1 MEKDLKY
8 NTYKVYIFIFLE
20 FKGRFTLSRQEKSP
34 HSTTQS
40 QIFSVG
46 TVRNILDLDNKEI
59 AKLCAQV
66 SLMPKKDMHGRTY
79 FTKDDI
85 ELLTRT
91 KNDNKSSKDNVTVHT
106 ETESSLP
113 KEITKPQKKSLKSY
127 ATVPMKTQQS
137 SENGSEVVPLR
148 KQVQKQLQSAKL
160 IQQDQTP
167 VAPVVQKPIVPQSKS
182 VEKICNSLTVM
193 ESNLL
198 DKISELLEDKISTKL
213 DEKLDGMDEV
223 VVELV
228 RCKTE
233 NETLRYKINELNKE
247 VYNLKNELSRY
258 KSLGLGLYIK
268 KSGDS
273 SLL

>member
-1 MEKDLKY
+1 M
-8 NTYKVYIFIFLE
+8 
-20 FKGRFTLSRQEKSP
+20 SRQEKSP
-34 HSTTQS
+34 HSTIQS

-46 TVRNILDLDNKEI
+46 TVRNILDLDNKGI

-79 FTKDDI
+79 FTKEDI
-85 ELLTRT
+85 EILTRI
-91 KNDNKSSKDNVTVHT
+91 KKDNESNEENVAVVTDT
-106 ETESSLP
+106 NSSEE
-113 KEITKPQKKSLKSY
+113 KEVVKPQKKNSKSY
-127 ATVPMKTQQS
+127 ATVPMKTQQV
-137 SENGSEVVPLR
+137 SEKESDVVPLR
-148 KQVQKQLQSAKL
+148 KQVKKQLQTARL
-160 IQQDQTP
+160 VQVEQTP
-167 VAPVVQKPIVPQSKS
+167 DMPAVQKPMVPQSKS

-258 KSLGLGLYIK
+258 KALGFGLYIK